1 MADLPTQFWGGW
13 VVVLTLV
20 SFAAL
25 AALVWSVYFSRAS
38 RETDEEEDL
47 VWDDTLREGHRR
59 APMWWFWFIFSL
71 MVFSVIYV
79 MLYPGLGRFEGALKW
94 SQGQHIRDNIEDYRQ
109 VFGERREQLAA
120 MSFGELANHADA
132 MQAARN
138 LYENNCTVCHGH
150 DAAGQAGLF
159 PSLVDDE
166 WQWGG
171 EPSQIME
178 TLVNGRQAAM
188 PAWGSV
194 LGEDGASAMTD
205 YVLAMS
211 RGEASEDSPA
221 AQQYAQFCAACHGPE
236 GAGNP
241 ALGAPALDDDT
252 WLYGGTHDA
261 VFATLMHGRNGRMP
275 AFGERLDATQLKLLA
290 AWLAAG
296 APMPSDQNR

>member
-13 VVVLTLV
+13 IVVLTLV

-38 RETDEEEDL
+38 RESDEDADL
-47 VWDDTLREGHRR
+47 VWDDTLREGQRR

-94 SQGQHIRDNIEDYRQ
+94 SQGKHISDNIEDYRDAFDDQ
-109 VFGERREQLAA
+109 RAALAA
-120 MSFGELANHADA
+120 MSYEALADHPGA
-132 MQAARN
+132 MQAARSV
-138 LYENNCTVCHGH
+138 YENHCTVCHGH

-171 EPSQIME
+171 EPAQIMA

-188 PAWGSV
+188 PAWGAV
-194 LGEDGASAMTD
+194 LGDEGVSGMTGH
-205 YVLAMS
+205 VLAMT
-211 RGEASEDSPA
+211 RGEAPADTPA
-221 AQQYAQFCAACHGPE
+221 AQQYAQFCAVCHGPD

-241 ALGAPALDDDT
+241 ALGAPPLNDGD

-261 VFATLMHGRNGRMP
+261 VYATLMHGRNGRMP
-275 AFGERLDATQLKLLA
+275 AFGERLDATQLRLLT
-290 AWLAAG
+290 AWLAAA
-296 APMPSDQNR
+296 APGLEHSGD